1 MTSQDPKSYPNT
13 SYPNMSPVDR
23 PSALDSTMQTNS
35 RRAVWSALIAF
46 AIVAVMFVAF
56 YDINIQL
63 DRSHTTAGA
72 PVASGPQTTG
82 QGAR

>member
-1 MTSQDPKSYPNT
+1 MISQDRK

-56 YDINIQL
+56 YDISIQL
-63 DRSHTTAGA
+63 DRTHTTAGA
-72 PVASGPQTTG
+72 PAVTGPQTTG